1 MSYDISVHIGG
12 LQASN
17 PDKTGSSLAKVIYEQ
32 TNGSFGDI
40 KYHMEGNSVIYEF
53 QIRDGGTM
61 VYDVIVKEDQVEVKP
76 HA

>member
-17 PDKTGSSLAKVIYEQ
+17 PDKIGSSLAKLIYEQ

-40 KYHMEGNSVIYEF
+40 KYHMEGNSVVYEF
-53 QIRDGGTM
+53 QIRDGGKMGYVVT
-61 VYDVIVKEDQVEVKP
+61 VKEDQVEVKP